1 VTLGGADFRKS
12 PMKMIYRKLPKTASL
27 PVTCNTQPVAPGLH
41 SLFSSLVEPP
51 ILSHINCRKV
61 TSLSHKQVTNH
72 SASCLDGRSAAHNET
87 DHKKNQKD
95 NEQNPCNLGRGTSD
109 AAKSQNPG
117 NQSDDK
123 KSNAPT

>member
-1 VTLGGADFRKS
+1 
-12 PMKMIYRKLPKTASL
+12 MIYRKLPKTASL
-27 PVTCNTQPVAPGLH
+27 PVTCHPQPVAPGLH

-61 TSLSHKQVTNH
+61 TSLSHKQVTKH